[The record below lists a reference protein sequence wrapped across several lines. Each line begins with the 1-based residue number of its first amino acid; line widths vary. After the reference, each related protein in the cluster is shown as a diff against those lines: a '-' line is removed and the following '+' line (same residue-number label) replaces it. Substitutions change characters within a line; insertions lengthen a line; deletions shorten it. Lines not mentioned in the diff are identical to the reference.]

1 MNYSG
6 KFVPTNKNKY
16 IGDYTNIIYRSS
28 WELKFM
34 KYCDMKESVLQWGS
48 EELIIPYYSPI
59 DKKMHRYFP
68 DFFMKVRNSKGEIKK
83 YLVEIKPE
91 RFTKPPTS
99 TKRRTKH
106 YLAEV
111 NQYIVNQCKWAAAE
125 EFCKDHLWEF
135 LVLTEKDLKV

>member
-68 DFFMKVRNSKGEIKK
+68 DFFMKVKNSRSEIKK

-99 TKRRTKH
+99 TKRRTKQ

>member
-34 KYCDMKESVLQWGS
+34 KYCDIKESVLQWGS

-68 DFFMKVRNSKGEIKK
+68 DFFMKVRNSRGEIKK

-99 TKRRTKH
+99 TKRRTKQ

>member
-1 MNYSG
+1 MSYSG
-6 KFVPTNKNKY
+6 KFLPKNKNKY
-16 IGDYTNIIYRSS
+16 IGNYNNIIYRSS

-34 KYCDMKESVLQWGS
+34 KYCDLRESVLQWGS

-68 DFFMKVRNSKGEIKK
+68 DFFMKVRNAKGEIKK

-91 RFTKPPTS
+91 KFTKPPS
-99 TKRRTKH
+99 NTKRKTKH
-106 YLAEV
+106 YLTEV
-111 NQYIVNQCKWAAAE
+111 NQYIVNQCKWLAAE

-135 LVLTEKDLKV
+135 LVLTEKDLKI